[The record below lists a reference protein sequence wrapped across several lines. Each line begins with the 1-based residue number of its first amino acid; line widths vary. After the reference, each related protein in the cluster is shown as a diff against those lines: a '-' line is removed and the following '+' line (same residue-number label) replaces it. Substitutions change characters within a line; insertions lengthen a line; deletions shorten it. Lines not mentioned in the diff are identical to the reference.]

1 MNRLK
6 VVSSKKES
14 APRGAEIAVCNK
26 CRRSDASASSA
37 FEVTYLG
44 GFIKGGRYLNPEKVL
59 TCKHCFRR
67 DGHIEVIAYL

>member
-1 MNRLK
+1 MKKFK
-6 VVSSKKES
+6 VVSNKK
-14 APRGAEIAVCNK
+14 APVARGAEIAVCKK
-26 CRRSDASASSA
+26 CRRSDAPVSNA

-44 GFIKGGRYLNPEKVL
+44 GFIKGGRYMKPEKVL